1 MRARSFDELV
11 ESDLSYGEAL
21 RNSPDVDAFCSGH
34 AFSVA
39 AFSGLLPGRESR
51 VYEVDGAGWLVFARR
66 HASLFGDPE
75 PRELWE
81 PYEAMWGLGCP
92 IVGGDVARLGHA
104 LGEVLHTE
112 APTATLLCCGLRTG
126 SMRSAAVAVA
136 LSPTHRLLLGSPTVR
151 QVASLDGGVDGFL
164 ARRSARFRANLRRAL
179 RDASRRGLVHERH
192 VPDPAQARALYVRA
206 VAVDDRSWKGGEK
219 AGLRG
224 TGLHDFYADMLP
236 RLAGDGSLRM
246 HFLVEPTPRGPVDVG
261 YLFGGVAP
269 GSTLAPGHTGTTFRG
284 LQFAF
289 VEGKEHLSLGNIAQ
303 YYAIDALCEEGVQ
316 RYDLGT
322 QVDYKR
328 HWGEL
333 TDETM
338 SLIAIPRGTRGP
350 RP

>member
-11 ESDLSYGEAL
+11 ESDLSYEEAL
-21 RNSPDVDAFCSGH
+21 RQSGDVDAFCSGH
-34 AFSVA
+34 SFSVA
-39 AFSGLLPGRESR
+39 AFSGLLPGRDSR
-51 VYEVDGAGWLVFARR
+51 VYEVDAAGWLVFARR
-66 HASLFGDPE
+66 QAALFGDPE

-92 IVGGDVARLGHA
+92 IVGGDVERLGRA
-104 LGEVLHTE
+104 LAEVLHTD
-112 APTATLLCCGLRTG
+112 APTATLLCCGLRAG
-126 SMRSAAVAVA
+126 SMRTAAVAAA
-136 LSPTHRLLLGSPTVR
+136 LSPTHRLLRGSPTVR
-151 QVASLDGGVDGFL
+151 QVAALDGGIDGFL
-164 ARRSARFRANLRRAL
+164 SRRSARFRANLRRAL
-179 RDASRRGLVHERH
+179 RDATRRGLLHERH
-192 VPDPAQARALYVRA
+192 VPDPAQARALYLRA
-206 VAVDDRSWKGGEK
+206 VAVDDRSWKGLAN

-236 RLAGDGSLRM
+236 RLARHGSLRM
-246 HFLVEPTPRGPVDVG
+246 HFLVEPMPGGPVDVG

-269 GSTLAPGHTGTTFRG
+269 GDALAPDHSGTTFRG

-289 VEGKEHLSLGNIAQ
+289 VERKELDSLGNLAQ
-303 YYAIDALCEEGVQ
+303 YHAIAALCEEGVQ

-338 SLIAIPRGTRGP
+338 SLIAMPRGTRGP